1 LAELRDKLLEG
12 YRAMNVP
19 DLQETAKLKNVKAAR
34 RKMAMVNAL
43 VYAECQGLSYIAS
56 DC

>member
-1 LAELRDKLLEG
+1 
-12 YRAMNVP
+12 MNVP